1 MAAITEIGM
10 FAIICR
16 IKWLATLSFK
26 RHEVIIPFALSD
38 IEMGKKLVSN
48 V

>member
-1 MAAITEIGM
+1 MAAITEIRM

-16 IKWLATLSFK
+16 IKWRATLSFK
-26 RHEVIIPFALSD
+26 RHEAVIPFALSD
-38 IEMGKKLVSN
+38 IEMPKKLVIK